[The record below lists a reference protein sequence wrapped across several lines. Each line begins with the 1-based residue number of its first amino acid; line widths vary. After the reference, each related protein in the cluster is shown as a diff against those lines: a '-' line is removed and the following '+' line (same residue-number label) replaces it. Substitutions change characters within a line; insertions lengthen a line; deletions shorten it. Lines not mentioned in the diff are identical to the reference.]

1 MIDRW
6 DDDANDDDWDD
17 DADHAG
23 GTGGADDGGTGGADD
38 GGADDSDDGGAGLI
52 PCPECGT
59 PIDDDS
65 PHCPACG
72 HWLTAEED
80 PAPRRPLW
88 VVVTALVCLGV
99 AVALALL
106 A

>member
-6 DDDANDDDWDD
+6 DDDADDDDWDD
-17 DADHAG
+17 DADHA
-23 GTGGADDGGTGGADD
+23 GGTGGADD